1 MTRYRSKSS
10 ATWLG
15 VVGGALGAHRF
26 YLHGRRDGWAW
37 LHLPPTLAGL
47 HGVWRMRTFGQDDTL
62 ASLLVPLLGVM
73 ITVGMV
79 GGIVAALTPD
89 ERWDARHNPGHAP
102 RATRWLPVLG
112 AIAALLLGG
121 AVLMS
126 TIAFSGQR
134 YFEWS
139 KQQGPAAK
147 PTAASG

>member
-1 MTRYRSKSS
+1 MTRYRSKS
-10 ATWLG
+10 ATTWLG
-15 VVGGALGAHRF
+15 VVGGALGAHGF

-37 LHLPPTLAGL
+37 LHVPPTLAGAY
-47 HGVWRMRTFGQDDTL
+47 GAWRMRTFGQDDAL
-62 ASLLVPLLGVM
+62 ATLLVPLLGLM

-79 GGIVAALTPD
+79 GAIVAALTPD
-89 ERWDARHNPGHAP
+89 ERWDARYNPGQAS
-102 RATRWLPVLG
+102 RATRWVPVLG

-139 KQQGPAAK
+139 KQRLHAVT
-147 PTAASG
+147 PTSASD